1 MSAIASIQ
9 RILLETIQNA
19 GLGLPIAYENVNYDA
34 SNGEPFLA
42 CFILRAPTVQA
53 ELGYKGCDERTGI
66 FQIDINY
73 PEGSG
78 PTVHAEMADDINL
91 LFRSGATFTGNDFRV
106 NIRNVSAGVMRIGN
120 GWATLPLSIEYFSFT
135 ERVQ

>member
-19 GLGLPIAYENVNYDA
+19 GFGLPIAYENVNYDA

-53 ELGYKGCDERTGI
+53 ELGYRGCDERTGI

-120 GWATLPLSIEYFSFT
+120 GWATLPLSIEYFSIT
-135 ERVQ
+135 ERIQ

>member
-1 MSAIASIQ
+1 MSAIANIQ
-9 RILLETIQNA
+9 RILLEAIENA
-19 GLGLPIAYENVNYDA
+19 GFGLPIAYENVKFDA
-34 SNGEPFLA
+34 TPGEPFLA

-73 PEGSG
+73 PENSG
-78 PTVHAEMADDINL
+78 PTIHAEMADDINL
-91 LFRSGATFTGNDFRV
+91 FFRSGATFTGNQFRV

-120 GWATLPLSIEYFSFT
+120 GWATLPMTIEYYSFT

>member
-9 RILLETIQNA
+9 RILLEAIQNA
-19 GLGLPIAYENVNYDA
+19 GFGLPIAFENVNYDA